1 MQKKLRSKKSLYK
14 LKGSRSLLVRLIK
27 ASLLIMIVPL
37 MVLIVYAIYGKLT
50 PTDALLGIIA
60 SFMISILFIRPYL
73 ADLSALTHYVEQLAL
88 DKRVQAPALGFLSNV
103 EELSSAVNQLHVSWE
118 AKKLHLEAAI
128 IESKIIFDTLPD
140 MIIMVDSHFRI
151 VRANSA
157 AHITFGRS
165 LNGKKLEETI
175 SSPLLFSFIKWV
187 MHDKKGKDIELFL
200 PELMGR
206 HYVVRIEKFPVHSP
220 GGIAVIVVMHDIT
233 EAKRSEQMFMDFV
246 ANASHEIRTPLTGIV
261 GFIET
266 LRTTAKDDPEAQQKF
281 LSLMAQQ
288 ADRMAKLVSDLL
300 SLSKIEMN
308 ANTQPTE
315 HVDIQEVLDSSRRQV
330 EWSAKD
336 RHVEIKFSLPKDLP
350 LVIGDSNELIQVFS
364 NLIGNAIKYGHADSV
379 INVRVSLTDTVPKT
393 AISDRNMIS
402 AIAIAVQDRGE
413 GIPPEHIPRLTERF
427 YRVDTGRSRKIGGT
441 GLGLA
446 IVKHIIKRHHGALN
460 IESKLGE
467 GSTFTVYLPIHEEK
481 GFV

>member
-1 MQKKLRSKKSLYK
+1 
-14 LKGSRSLLVRLIK
+14 
-27 ASLLIMIVPL
+27 
-37 MVLIVYAIYGKLT
+37 
-50 PTDALLGIIA
+50 
-60 SFMISILFIRPYL
+60 
-73 ADLSALTHYVEQLAL
+73 
-88 DKRVQAPALGFLSNV
+88 
-103 EELSSAVNQLHVSWE
+103 
-118 AKKLHLEAAI
+118 
-128 IESKIIFDTLPD
+128 
-140 MIIMVDSHFRI
+140 MIIMIDNNFRV

-165 LNGKKLEETI
+165 LNDRKLEEVI
-175 SSPLLFSFIKWV
+175 HDPLLFSFIKWV

-206 HYVVRIEKFPVHSP
+206 HYIVRIEKFPVHSP
-220 GGIAVIVVMHDIT
+220 GGISIIIVMHDVT

-266 LRTTAKDDPEAQQKF
+266 LRTTAKDDPGVQEKF
-281 LSLMAQQ
+281 LGLMAQQ
-288 ADRMAKLVSDLL
+288 AERMSKLVSDLL

-315 HVDIQEVLDSSRRQV
+315 TVDIYDILDSSRRQV
-330 EWSAKD
+330 DWSAKE
-336 RHVEIKFSLPKDLP
+336 RHVEVKFDMQKNLP
-350 LVIGDSNELIQVFS
+350 LVVGDANELIQVFS
-364 NLIGNAIKYGHADSV
+364 NLIGNAIKYGHSDSTITV
-379 INVRVSLTDTVPKT
+379 RGYLTDVIPKDAINVKG
-393 AISDRNMIS
+393 
-402 AIAIAVQDRGE
+402 IAKAVAVAVQDRGE

-467 GSTFTVYLPIHEEK
+467 GSTFTVYLPVDEN
-481 GFV
+481 